1 MSLVTLEF
9 LEYLRTLAFEG
20 MDDATEG
27 SFTLRSIE
35 LRPAL

>member
-1 MSLVTLEF
+1 MPVVTLEF